1 MKRLLMILLIIL
13 SILFLGLA
21 VNSQMQWI
29 DINLHPLVY
38 IAILSGIIISTVFI
52 VAWKKKDQD
61 DRMDDLV
68 KKTAEALDHIALADT
83 VLSELKYEPILEAM
97 KEDIIKQVECIHK
110 GNKPAFAAML
120 RSSDDLEL
128 MELIITLIDE
138 DNLYPS
144 GNISKICMDR
154 AKLTRPEDEIIRRY
168 ESKKES

>member
-1 MKRLLMILLIIL
+1 MKRLMTLLIIL

-21 VNSQMQWI
+21 VVNSQMQWI
-29 DINLHPLVY
+29 NPHPLVY
-38 IAILSGIIISTVFI
+38 IAILSGIILLAIFT
-52 VAWKKKDQD
+52 VAWKEKDQD

-68 KKTAEALDHIALADT
+68 NKTAEALDHIALTDT

-138 DNLYPS
+138 NNLYPS
-144 GNISKICMDR
+144 GNVSKICIDR
-154 AKLTRPEDEIIRRY
+154 SKLTKLENEIICRY
-168 ESKKES
+168 ESKK

>member
-1 MKRLLMILLIIL
+1 MKRLMTLLIIL

-21 VNSQMQWI
+21 VNSQTQWMEV
-29 DINLHPLVY
+29 NFHPLVY
-38 IAILSGIIISTVFI
+38 IAILSGIILLAIFTVT
-52 VAWKKKDQD
+52 WKKKDQD

-68 KKTAEALDHIALADT
+68 NKTAEALDHIALADT

-144 GNISKICMDR
+144 GNVSKICIDR
-154 AKLTRPEDEIIRRY
+154 SKLTKLENEIIRRY
-168 ESKKES
+168 ESKR